1 MQNLKKEVTTIVGLY
16 KSQNL
21 VKAENLCTKLIIDNP
36 RVVLLYNLLGLIS
49 VSLGKIQKSIKCYEE
64 GLKIDPNFSTI
75 YSNLGLLYANYKG
88 DYTKAEIYYKKSIS
102 LNKNI
107 PETHNNLGST
117 YLAMNKIELAIK
129 SFKKT
134 IEIDPNFF
142 NAYHNLGNTYTS
154 IGDFTKAKKNFV
166 KSLEI
171 NPYNTNSHRSLSRLI
186 KYTKSEKHFID
197 LKNIYDTKKI
207 KNIDDRVNI
216 CFSLG
221 KAFEDLK
228 EYDKSFSY
236 YNEANKLYSKKIIFS
251 IKNESKKFKRIKETF
266 NKKLYEKY
274 SKSGSSS
281 SSIIFILGMP
291 RSGTTLVEQ
300 ILSSHKKVYGA
311 DEQVVLSKI
320 IKKNF
325 ENNDLRLFFS
335 GVKKFNKENF
345 KGMGNDYVKVMKSIS
360 NSSEIITDKM
370 TENFLSIGFIKLIL
384 PNAKI
389 VHCYRNP
396 KDNCLSIF
404 KNHFP
409 GGNIPYSYDLEQIVD
424 YYNLYNN
431 LMNYWNNLFNKYIY
445 NIKYENL
452 ISNQENEI
460 KKLLNFC
467 NLEWDES
474 CLNFYKNK
482 RTIKTASD
490 VQARSKIYHSS
501 VESWKNYEKYMNPFF
516 ENLNVSL
523 KKYPQS

>member
-1 MQNLKKEVTTIVGLY
+1 MQNLKKEVATIVGLY

-117 YLAMNKIELAIK
+117 YLTMNKIELAIT

-207 KNIDDRVNI
+207 KSIDD
-216 CFSLG
+216 
-221 KAFEDLK
+221 
-228 EYDKSFSY
+228 
-236 YNEANKLYSKKIIFS
+236 
-251 IKNESKKFKRIKETF
+251 
-266 NKKLYEKY
+266 YE
-274 SKSGSSS
+274 
-281 SSIIFILGMP
+281 M
-291 RSGTTLVEQ
+291 E
-300 ILSSHKKVYGA
+300 H
-311 DEQVVLSKI
+311 
-320 IKKNF
+320 
-325 ENNDLRLFFS
+325 
-335 GVKKFNKENF
+335 
-345 KGMGNDYVKVMKSIS
+345 
-360 NSSEIITDKM
+360 
-370 TENFLSIGFIKLIL
+370 
-384 PNAKI
+384 
-389 VHCYRNP
+389 
-396 KDNCLSIF
+396 
-404 KNHFP
+404 
-409 GGNIPYSYDLEQIVD
+409 
-424 YYNLYNN
+424 
-431 LMNYWNNLFNKYIY
+431 
-445 NIKYENL
+445 
-452 ISNQENEI
+452 
-460 KKLLNFC
+460 
-467 NLEWDES
+467 
-474 CLNFYKNK
+474 
-482 RTIKTASD
+482 
-490 VQARSKIYHSS
+490 
-501 VESWKNYEKYMNPFF
+501 
-516 ENLNVSL
+516 
-523 KKYPQS
+523 